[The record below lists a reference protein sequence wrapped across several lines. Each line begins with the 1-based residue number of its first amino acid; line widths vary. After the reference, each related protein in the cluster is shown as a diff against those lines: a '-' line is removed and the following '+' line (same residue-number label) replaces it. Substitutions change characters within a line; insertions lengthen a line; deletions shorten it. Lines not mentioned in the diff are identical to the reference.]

1 MSSCCFANQK
11 NLVLHCLSRTGML
24 QITALPE
31 TEGAT
36 PESTFVRMAVLR
48 HTPARLAQGEALALQ
63 NTDQPA
69 PNAGSLL
76 TGLAV
81 TEL

>member
-1 MSSCCFANQK
+1 MSSCWFAEQK
-11 NLVLHCLSRTGML
+11 NPVLQCLSRTGML

-36 PESTFVRMAVLR
+36 PESRFVRMAVLR
-48 HTPARLAQGEALALQ
+48 HTPAWLALGEALALQ

-69 PNAGSLL
+69 PNAYWIIAHW
-76 TGLAV
+76 AV
-81 TEL
+81 CQ